1 MKKLIIFSIF
11 SLIILSF
18 FLSGCTTCN
27 KPYIK
32 VGNECCLDNNDNS
45 ICDVDE
51 NIAKEAPKEETL
63 ANDEYQFKINEGKDF
78 PNYMK
83 YVKLISV
90 DNEGKIVV
98 EVEDTKSKTVV
109 STTREIKET
118 KYMEIIDGLEII
130 NQRINFDIDPNKI
143 YVILKINKY
152 TEKPDEY
159 LVNID
164 KPITVKGN
172 TITFKEVDPKD
183 HSIQISVN
191 GKNYIR
197 IREGYTENIEE
208 LQITNVKA
216 FPRDVRYE
224 NYAILRII

>member
-32 VGNECCLDNNDNS
+32 VGNSCCLDNNDNS

-51 NIAKEAPKEETL
+51 DIAKEAPKETTL
-63 ANDEYQFKINEGKDF
+63 ANDEYLFNINEVKMLSQWGKE
-78 PNYMK
+78 
-83 YVKLISV
+83 VRLISA

-98 EVEDTKSKTVV
+98 KVNNVERD
-109 STTREIKET
+109 IKET
-118 KYMEIIDGLEII
+118 KYMEIIDGLEIT
-130 NQRINFDIDPNKI
+130 NQRINFDIDPSKI
-143 YVILKINKY
+143 YVILKIDKY

-159 LVNID
+159 LVEID
-164 KPITVKGN
+164 KSITIKGN

-183 HSIQISVN
+183 HSIQVSVN
-191 GKNYIR
+191 GKNYVR
-197 IREGYTENIEE
+197 IREGYTENIENLE
-208 LQITNVKA
+208 ITNVKA
-216 FPRDVRYE
+216 FPRDIRYE
-224 NYAILRII
+224 NYAILKII